1 MKALLLAGALLLST
15 LPAQAQ
21 TRVACGIV
29 SGMDYCITDTQ
40 TEDIILLIGPD
51 GGERIT
57 VDCATRKWNS
67 YGKNTEQFV
76 QNMVNLYCSNSI
88 N

>member
-1 MKALLLAGALLLST
+1 MRSLLLAGVLVLST

-29 SGMDYCITDTQ
+29 SGMDYCINDTTTD
-40 TEDIILLIGPD
+40 DIILILGPD

-57 VDCATRKWNS
+57 VNCATQEWNAR
-67 YGKNTEQFV
+67 GTNTEQFV
-76 QNMVNLYCSNSI
+76 KNMVNLYCSNSI